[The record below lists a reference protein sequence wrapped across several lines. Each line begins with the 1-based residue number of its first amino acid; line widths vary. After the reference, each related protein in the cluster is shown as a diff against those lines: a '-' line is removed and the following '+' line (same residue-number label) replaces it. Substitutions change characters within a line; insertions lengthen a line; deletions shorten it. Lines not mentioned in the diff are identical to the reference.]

1 MFGSYRI
8 DNPGENRILKFELEF
23 ENGILY
29 FYSFAIKQITKEDL
43 AAYDF
48 SIDLM
53 SGEAV

>member
-29 FYSFAIKQITKEDL
+29 FYGFAIKQITKEDL